1 MVAVHLNKGEY
12 DFLKGHSK
20 LKAPEERME
29 HKVEGSLMFEGFED
43 LVRQYEDIL
52 AIDNLGF
59 NKPEV

>member
-1 MVAVHLNKGEY
+1 MVAVHLNKTVDDIFSGY
-12 DFLKGHSK
+12 SK